1 MPLWRAKPI
10 VEDDSSMYEG
20 ALTMVVT
27 VCIVI
32 VVAVGVFLVL
42 ALSRRSA
49 DQWQRRLRDRK
60 VELHL
65 EREDA
70 PSEAGGSP
78 RMTSLDAL
86 LDSASTPSNA
96 YFSADRLPGIAKL
109 EAASERRGQRS
120 GQSSDQDQ

>member
-65 EREDA
+65 
-70 PSEAGGSP
+70 
-78 RMTSLDAL
+78 
-86 LDSASTPSNA
+86 
-96 YFSADRLPGIAKL
+96 
-109 EAASERRGQRS
+109 
-120 GQSSDQDQ
+120 

>member
-1 MPLWRAKPI
+1 MPLRRVKLI

-32 VVAVGVFLVL
+32 VVAVGVFVVL

-49 DQWQRRLRDRK
+49 GQWQRRLRDRK
-60 VELHL
+60 VEFHF
-65 EREDA
+65 EGGDP
-70 PSEAGGSP
+70 PSEAGGPP

-120 GQSSDQDQ
+120 GQPFEQDQ

>member
-1 MPLWRAKPI
+1 MPLRRVKLI

-32 VVAVGVFLVL
+32 VVAVGVFVVL

-60 VELHL
+60 VEFHF
-65 EREDA
+65 EGGDA
-70 PSEAGGSP
+70 PSEAGGPP

-120 GQSSDQDQ
+120 GHSSDQDQ